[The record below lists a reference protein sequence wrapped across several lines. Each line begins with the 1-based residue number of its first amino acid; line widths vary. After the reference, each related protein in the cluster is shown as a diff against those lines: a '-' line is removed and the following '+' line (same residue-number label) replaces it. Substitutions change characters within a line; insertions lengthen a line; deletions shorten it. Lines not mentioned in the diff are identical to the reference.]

1 MKISESDVQYVAS
14 LAMLEVAENEK
25 KELADQL
32 SRIVE
37 YVEQL
42 NKLDVSGIEPTAQV
56 VTSVKHAVREDR
68 VVPRTGSSEAGKT
81 VKLFKVP
88 KVITEQMNLNNITAD
103 KLVALYKNK
112 DLSVTEV
119 IRSTYEEVERVD
131 KDIRAFISLC
141 PERALE
147 EARRVDAKLLRANR
161 WSPWPGCR
169 LRSRTTWPFAIFRR
183 PADRGFLRIMS
194 RRTRRLR

>member
-14 LAMLEVAENEK
+14 LAMLEVAEDEK

-37 YVEQL
+37 FVEQL

-56 VTSVKHAVREDR
+56 VTSMKHAVREDR

-88 KVITEQMNLNNITAD
+88 KVITE
-103 KLVALYKNK
+103 
-112 DLSVTEV
+112 
-119 IRSTYEEVERVD
+119 R
-131 KDIRAFISLC
+131 
-141 PERALE
+141 
-147 EARRVDAKLLRANR
+147 
-161 WSPWPGCR
+161 
-169 LRSRTTWPFAIFRR
+169 
-183 PADRGFLRIMS
+183 
-194 RRTRRLR
+194 